1 MKGPMARGFTLMETA
16 VVLLVLSLAAAV
28 AAPPVAR
35 GVDAIRLRAEVAGVA
50 SFLRGARERAISQ
63 HRAIEVSL
71 DGDGRALVLRSGA
84 GDQNSGRA
92 APGAVR
98 YLSPEV
104 RVTAEPPPARTVTFF
119 AHGLSSGGR
128 FRIEARAT
136 VVYVVVDPLTGRV
149 ATRRSES

>member
-1 MKGPMARGFTLMETA
+1 MKRGFTLMETA

-28 AAPPVAR
+28 ATPPVAR
-35 GVDAIRLRAEVAGVA
+35 GLEAIRLRAEVAGVA

-71 DGDGRALVLRSGA
+71 DGEGRALVRSG
-84 GDQNSGRA
+84 GDA
-92 APGAVR
+92 APMIR
-98 YLSPEV
+98 YLSPEIHV
-104 RVTAEPPPARTVTFF
+104 AAEPPPARTVTFF

-128 FRIEARAT
+128 FRIESRQA
-136 VVYVVVDPLTGRV
+136 VVYIVVDPLTGRV